1 MYIQKNIY
9 MTAFELRPLTRMG
22 ENAWKLIVYGLIIK
36 FNALGPSIDVPGLG
50 TRPYLA
56 RARTSNAYSSE
67 SVVGGFAIF
76 FY

>member
-1 MYIQKNIY
+1 MS
-9 MTAFELRPLTRMG
+9 AFELRPLARMG
-22 ENAWKLIVYGLIIK
+22 ENAWETDCVWNK
-36 FNALGPSIDVPGLG
+36 FNAIAPSIEVPGLG

>member
-1 MYIQKNIY
+1 MSD
-9 MTAFELRPLTRMG
+9 FELRPLVRMG
-22 ENAWKLIVYGLIIK
+22 ENARKLIVYGLIIK
-36 FNALGPSIDVPGLG
+36 FNAIAPSIGVPGIG